1 MTFQQLQHLLAV
13 HRTGSFSLAA
23 KEMFV
28 SQSAVSNAISGLE
41 QELGCRIFVRSA
53 HGLSLT
59 PEGTRI
65 VDLANGI
72 CERQTLLAQTG
83 NSQQNQV
90 RIASLDYRP
99 ASQAFA
105 RLMKENQDRPELSF
119 SLVNASAG
127 NFNDMIQRCQLDLA
141 VNLSFSAYDQAIDE
155 NIRRNN
161 LASEKLAVQQAA
173 IYIGPGHRLY
183 GKEGLTPKD
192 FNDDRL
198 LEIPGKFICRAGV
211 LDAHLHINPDRAVVA
226 SGTIVRR
233 ALLQEGVVYGIGWIP
248 SKQERENSDLQYI
261 PIPGLSYTVRVVYD
275 PLRPLSPELKRYL
288 ELLKEEIRIA
298 DL

>member
-13 HRTGSFSLAA
+13 NRTGSFSQAA

-59 PEGTRI
+59 PEGKRI
-65 VDLANGI
+65 VDLAKGI

-83 NSQQNQV
+83 YSRQNQV

-99 ASQAFA
+99 SSQAFV
-105 RLMKENQDRPELSF
+105 RLMKENEKRPELSF
-119 SLVNASAG
+119 SLVNSSAG
-127 NFNDMIQRCQLDLA
+127 IFNDMIQKCQVDLA
-141 VNLSFSAYDQAIDE
+141 VNLSFSTYDQAIDE

-161 LASEKLAVQQAA
+161 LATEKLAVQKTA

-183 GKEGLTPKD
+183 GREGLTPKD
-192 FNDDRL
+192 FSGDRL

-211 LDAHLHINPDRAVVA
+211 LDAHLHIDPERAVVA
-226 SGTIVRR
+226 SGSIVRR
-233 ALLQEGVVYGIGWIP
+233 ALLQEGVVYGISWIP
-248 SKQERENSDLQYI
+248 SKQEREQSDLQYI
-261 PIPGLSYTVRVVYD
+261 PIPGLTYTTRVIYD
-275 PLRPLSPELKRYL
+275 PLRPLSPELQRYL
-288 ELLKEEIRIA
+288 ELLKEEIRAA